1 MKDESK
7 VEGTIKQIISF
18 EPSTLETIDYSV
30 HDFVDK
36 DLNIFCTT
44 NKGFKKVPVIWQAAE
59 RAFQVKDDKE
69 LRDDNGTLIFPM
81 ISISRTGFEKSLTD
95 KGVFYGNVFP
105 VNDAKG
111 GSITIARKVNQNKT
125 GNFLNADAYR
135 KKNKIVGNQG
145 NPGSQQINFPD
156 RRKAKEK
163 KIVYETITIPTPSY
177 VSVNYNINIRTEYQQ
192 QINEIVQPFV
202 SVTNGINYLVFK
214 RDGHSYEAFVQ
225 SDFASTNNIT
235 ELNEETRVY
244 ETNITIKVL
253 GYLIGDNKNEKQPN
267 VVVRENAVDIK
278 TPRERVVLGDEPE
291 WAKGKYI
298 P

>member
-111 GSITIARKVNQNKT
+111 GSITIARKV
-125 GNFLNADAYR
+125 
-135 KKNKIVGNQG
+135 
-145 NPGSQQINFPD
+145 
-156 RRKAKEK
+156 
-163 KIVYETITIPTPSY
+163 
-177 VSVNYNINIRTEYQQ
+177 
-192 QINEIVQPFV
+192 
-202 SVTNGINYLVFK
+202 TNGINYLVFK

>member
-1 MKDESK
+1 MKDISN
-7 VEGTIKQIISF
+7 VSGTIKQIISF

-30 HDFVDK
+30 YDFVDK
-36 DLNIFCTT
+36 DLDIFCTT
-44 NKGFKKVPVIWQAAE
+44 NKGFNKVPVIWQAAE
-59 RAFQVKDDKE
+59 RAFQVKNDKD

-111 GSITIARKVNQNKT
+111 GSITIARRIGQDKT

-135 KKNKIVGNQG
+135 KKNKIVGNNG
-145 NPGSQQINFPD
+145 NPGSQQINFPS
-156 RRKAKEK
+156 RKKANEK
-163 KIVYETITIPTPSY
+163 RIVYETLTIPIPSY
-177 VSVNYNINIRTEYQQ
+177 VSVTYNIKIRTEYQQ
-192 QINEIVQPFV
+192 QVNEIVQPFV
-202 SVTNGINYLVFK
+202 TITNGINYLVFK
-214 RDGHSYEAFVQ
+214 RDGHSYEAFV
-225 SDFASTNNIT
+225 DTNFGATNAIT
-235 ELNEETRVY
+235 ELNPETRVY
-244 ETNITIKVL
+244 ETDISIKVL
-253 GYLIGDNKNEKQPN
+253 GYLIGGDKNEKRPN

-291 WAKGKYI
+291 WIKGKYI